1 MDNVQDEKIHVQQ
14 VLSGDR
20 KAFERLVRQYEA
32 LVLHIVN
39 PMIGNL
45 ADREDLCQE
54 IFIKVYHHLNG
65 FEFRSRLSTWIGTIA
80 CNACINFLQKKR
92 NVPVGDLFRGSETV
106 LENLSND
113 LPPNPEDLLI
123 KKQEASFLT
132 TAIEQLPGVQKTV
145 LLLFH
150 HDDLSL
156 EEIAQILGIPVNTV
170 KSHLFRAR
178 KSLKSILSRISTS

>member
-1 MDNVQDEKIHVQQ
+1 MGNALDEKILVQQ

-20 KAFERLVRQYEA
+20 KAFERLVRQYER

-39 PMIGNL
+39 PMIGNT

-54 IFIKVYHHLNG
+54 IFIKVYQRLHG

-80 CNACINFLQKKR
+80 WNACVNFLQKKR
-92 NVPVGDLFRGSETV
+92 PLTVGDLFAADET
-106 LENLSND
+106 LSPD
-113 LPPNPEDLLI
+113 SPPTPEDLLI
-123 KKQEASFLT
+123 KKQEAKHLT
-132 TAIEQLPGVQKTV
+132 AAIEQLPVAQKTV

-150 HDDLSL
+150 HDDLGL

-178 KSLKSILSRISTS
+178 KNLKAILTKIEAT

>member
-1 MDNVQDEKIHVQQ
+1 MGNAQDEKKLVQQ

-54 IFIKVYHHLNG
+54 VFIKVYQCLNG

-80 CNACINFLQKKR
+80 WNACVNFLQKKR
-92 NVPVGDLFRGSETV
+92 DVPVGDLFAADET
-106 LENLSND
+106 LSAD
-113 LPPNPEDLLI
+113 SPPTPEDLLI
-123 KKQEASFLT
+123 KKQEAKHLT
-132 TAIEQLPGVQKTV
+132 AAIEQLPAVQKTV

-156 EEIAQILGIPVNTV
+156 DEIAQILSIPVNTV

-178 KSLKSILSRISTS
+178 KNLKAILTNISAS

>member
-1 MDNVQDEKIHVQQ
+1 MGNVQDEKMLVQQ
-14 VLSGDR
+14 VLSGNR

-39 PMIGNL
+39 PMIGNT

-54 IFIKVYHHLNG
+54 VFIKVYQRLPG
-65 FEFRSRLSTWIGTIA
+65 FEFRSRLSTWIGTVA
-80 CNACINFLQKKR
+80 WNACVNFLQKKR
-92 NVPVGDLFRGSETV
+92 PLAVGDLFAADETP
-106 LENLSND
+106 STD
-113 LPPNPEDLLI
+113 SPPTPEDLLI
-123 KKQEASFLT
+123 KKQEAKHLT
-132 TAIEQLPGVQKTV
+132 AAIEQLPVVQKTV

-178 KSLKSILSRISTS
+178 KNLKAILTKISTS

>member
-1 MDNVQDEKIHVQQ
+1 MDNVQDEKILVQQ

-54 IFIKVYHHLNG
+54 IFIKVYQHLNG
-65 FEFRSRLSTWIGTIA
+65 LEFRSRLSTWIGTIA
-80 CNACINFLQKKR
+80 WNACVNFLQKKR
-92 NVPVGDLFRGSETV
+92 NVAVADLFATDETPSSGS
-106 LENLSND
+106 
-113 LPPNPEDLLI
+113 PPTPEDLLI
-123 KKQEASFLT
+123 KKQEAKFLT
-132 TAIEQLPGVQKTV
+132 SAIEQLPVVQKTV

-178 KSLKSILSRISTS
+178 KNLKTILTKISAS